1 MRLWVFTG
9 AYAVILGGR
18 VRSSCYYPRM
28 TWLLIFAAL
37 VVLLVSGA
45 VIPRR
50 AEYRGEA
57 GTPGFPWFWIVF
69 PLTALAVALAF
80 ASWLPG
86 SPSDGFDFG
95 WGMPAR
101 YVSVEGA
108 FDEGGFL
115 SDDAASHLIMSPWAR
130 VGYPLLAILGAAL
143 SVWGWRKRRI

>member
-18 VRSSCYYPRM
+18 VRRSCYYPRM

-50 AEYRGEA
+50 AEYREEA

-86 SPSDGFDFG
+86 SASGVADFG
-95 WGMPAR
+95 WTMYAPLAD
-101 YVSVEGA
+101 A
-108 FDEGGFL
+108 DENSTTTFL
-115 SDDAASHLIMSPWAR
+115 SDEAAWHLLRGQWAR
-130 VGYPLLAILGAAL
+130 IGYPLLVVLGLAL
-143 SVWGWRKRRI
+143 SSWAWRRRKI